1 MHECVCKCVCVCRD
15 PPVRE
20 RIWECITGAASRTD
34 GQIMLTSFLLL
45 NKLFLWLLEKKG
57 LKLAGWVAGN

>member
-1 MHECVCKCVCVCRD
+1 MCRD